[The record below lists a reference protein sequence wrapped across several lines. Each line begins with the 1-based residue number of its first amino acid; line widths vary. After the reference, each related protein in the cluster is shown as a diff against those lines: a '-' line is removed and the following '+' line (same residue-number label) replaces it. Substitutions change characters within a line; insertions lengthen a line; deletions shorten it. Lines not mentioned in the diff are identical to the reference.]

1 MNWNALLSAACFLTV
16 YIFCHQ
22 IAPLVNVNLNTS
34 SFCEKSTN
42 NLFELA
48 YKNFP
53 FPDVLSYQGKRFF

>member
-42 NLFELA
+42 NLFELV
-48 YKNFP
+48 YKNFTS
-53 FPDVLSYQGKRFF
+53 PDVLSYQGKRFF

>member
-42 NLFELA
+42 NLFELV